1 LKLAGTLIITID
13 TEEDCWG
20 DYRNHDNPV
29 ENIGQI
35 PMLQALFDQY
45 GAMPT
50 YLVDWPVLA
59 DDRARDI
66 LRGILVNGRCEI
78 GSHCHPW
85 NTPPFDESITNR
97 NSMLCNLPSGLV
109 KAKLSNLYNA
119 TVDRLQVEPQSFRA
133 GRWGFGQDVATGL
146 IEAGYRVDSSVCPG
160 VDWRSDFGPDYSDA
174 PDTPYR
180 FRADDILRPDLSG
193 ELLEVPA
200 TTSFL
205 QRNLSL
211 CRSLRRTLSKAPAK
225 RFHLLGLLDRLKL
238 LNFRWFSPE
247 LTSGPDMIRLCRAML
262 GRGSPTLNMSFHS
275 TTLLPGKSP
284 YVRSWKDLDAFLER
298 IRAVL
303 EFAGQNRVGFAAL
316 SSLREQ
322 TSQSLDTR

>member
-1 LKLAGTLIITID
+1 LSVAAALVITID

-20 DYRNHDNPV
+20 DFRSHANPV
-29 ENIGQI
+29 DNIGQI
-35 PMLQALFDQY
+35 PMLQALFDHF
-45 GAMPT
+45 GAVPT
-50 YLVDWPVLA
+50 YLVNWPVIM
-59 DDRARDI
+59 DDGAAAI
-66 LRGILVNGRCEI
+66 LRGIHASGRCEI

-119 TVDRLQVEPQSFRA
+119 TADRLQVEPQSFRA
-133 GRWGFGQDVATGL
+133 GRWGFGQDVASGL

-160 VDWRSDFGPDYSDA
+160 VDWGGDFGPDYSNA

-180 FRADDILRPDLSG
+180 FRADDILRPDRSG

-205 QRNLSL
+205 QRNLPL

-225 RFHLLGLLDRLKL
+225 KFHLLGLLDRLKL
-238 LNFRWFSPE
+238 LNFRWLSPE
-247 LTSGPDMIRLCRAML
+247 LTSGADMIRLCRAML
-262 GRGSPTLNMSFHS
+262 ERGSPTLNMSFHS

-284 YVRSWKDLDAFLER
+284 YVRSQEDLDVFLER

-303 EFAGQNRVGFAAL
+303 EFSVQNQVRFSAL
-316 SSLREQ
+316 SSLRGQ
-322 TSQSLDTR
+322 MSQSRDTG